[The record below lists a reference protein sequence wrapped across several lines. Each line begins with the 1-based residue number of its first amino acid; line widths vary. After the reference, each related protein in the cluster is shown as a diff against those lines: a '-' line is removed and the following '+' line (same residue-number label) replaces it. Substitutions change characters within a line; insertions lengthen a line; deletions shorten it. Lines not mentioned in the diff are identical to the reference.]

1 MRKREAIVYIF
12 AHIDDS
18 ELLNL
23 KNDPDVTLY
32 DYYQNVHN
40 LSDSKMSNIN
50 WGKVNYRN
58 IFDIKM
64 MDDNCQRTKTSIP
77 WNNQHTMIAG
87 KITGWSSTFTY
98 LCAEKSNGYWISVE
112 KVSENEFVDKFSN
125 KFQRAEVKYRL
136 TLTLADKS
144 CKREIRVTCYNDIAK
159 SMYTNIYYLLDNLK
173 KNILCLIIFF
183 FKVFKNKKT

>member
-40 LSDSKMSNIN
+40 LSDSKISNIN
-50 WGKVNYRN
+50 WGKVNYRSV
-58 IFDIKM
+58 FDVKM

-77 WNNQHTMIAG
+77 WNTSIP
-87 KITGWSSTFTY
+87 
-98 LCAEKSNGYWISVE
+98 
-112 KVSENEFVDKFSN
+112 
-125 KFQRAEVKYRL
+125 
-136 TLTLADKS
+136 
-144 CKREIRVTCYNDIAK
+144 
-159 SMYTNIYYLLDNLK
+159 
-173 KNILCLIIFF
+173 
-183 FKVFKNKKT
+183 